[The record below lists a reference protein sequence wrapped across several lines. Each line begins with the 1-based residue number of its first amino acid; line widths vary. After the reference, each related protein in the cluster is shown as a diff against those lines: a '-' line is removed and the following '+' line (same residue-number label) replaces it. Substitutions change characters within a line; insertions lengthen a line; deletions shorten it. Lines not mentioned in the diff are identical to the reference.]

1 MDKRLFWGIQQLS
14 GRFFLIDQLMI
25 LLSRKAR
32 YAFMFTVLLKWILG
46 GPKRRTARS
55 AILSVAVAWCIDL
68 ILRGLC
74 FKQRPF
80 MKQKVGILMPTKVN
94 SSFPSKHT
102 LLSFALSTAVFLRD
116 RVWGRMLS
124 YLSGLVGL
132 SRVWVGH
139 HYPSDIIFSALIG
152 TMTGMIVHTKTAH
165 CKEADS

>member
-14 GRFFLIDQLMI
+14 GRLFLVDQLMI

-32 YAFMFTVLLKWILG
+32 YVFISIVLLKWVLDG
-46 GPKRRTARS
+46 RKRRTARS
-55 AILSVAVAWCIDL
+55 VILSVAVAWLIDFVL
-68 ILRGLC
+68 KRLC
-74 FKQRPF
+74 FKPRPF
-80 MKQKVGILMPTKVN
+80 MKQKVGILMPTKVD

-102 LLSFALSTAVFLRD
+102 LLAFALSSAIFLRD
-116 RVWGRMLS
+116 RVWGRILS

-152 TMTGMIVHTKTAH
+152 TMTGIVVHTKTVQ